1 MEYIKKLFFSIIP
14 IIKYMILNYIVIF
27 VFYFIYSLFGN
38 SDMIEYINNYSI
50 YVVLIFNIIYLFVL
64 IKKYRLHFS
73 KSKNIIELLL
83 LGVSFSLFCNMII
96 LNINSSKDV
105 VEVNKIIL
113 IISSVIVGPFIE
125 EILFRYILLGNLK
138 KFNSK
143 IISIILGSLIFSLMH
158 NGIINIVYTFLLG
171 LILGVIY
178 LKKGKITDSIIVHSA
193 ANFVSIFLTG
203 FNNYI
208 LLLSFILLVEVVCI
222 LKRSYFKI

>member
-1 MEYIKKLFFSIIP
+1 MNLKHVYQSNLS
-14 IIKYMILNYIVIF
+14 
-27 VFYFIYSLFGN
+27 
-38 SDMIEYINNYSI
+38 NN
-50 YVVLIFNIIYLFVL
+50 
-64 IKKYRLHFS
+64 KKYFLTLINKY
-73 KSKNIIELLL
+73 KSNDLL
-83 LGVSFSLFCNMII
+83 S
-96 LNINSSKDV
+96 LNINIFSGRQ
-105 VEVNKIIL
+105 IL
-113 IISSVIVGPFIE
+113 E

-143 IISIILGSLIFSLMH
+143 IISIILGSLTFSLMH
-158 NGIINIVYTFLLG
+158 NGIINILYTFLLG

-222 LKRSYFKI
+222 LKRSYFKC

>member
-1 MEYIKKLFFSIIP
+1 MEYINKLFLSIIP

-73 KSKNIIELLL
+73 KSKNIFELLL

-96 LNINSSKDV
+96 LNINSSKDL

-193 ANFVSIFLTG
+193 ANFVSIFLTE

-222 LKRSYFKI
+222 LKRRYFKC

>member
-14 IIKYMILNYIVIF
+14 IIKYMVLNYIVIF

-64 IKKYRLHFS
+64 IKKYRVHFS
-73 KSKNIIELLL
+73 KSKNIFELLL

-105 VEVNKIIL
+105 VEVNKIII

-125 EILFRYILLGNLK
+125 EIFQITLDRKILTEQ
-138 KFNSK
+138 
-143 IISIILGSLIFSLMH
+143 
-158 NGIINIVYTFLLG
+158 NI
-171 LILGVIY
+171 
-178 LKKGKITDSIIVHSA
+178 K
-193 ANFVSIFLTG
+193 SIFKTVPQHTTK
-203 FNNYI
+203 I
-208 LLLSFILLVEVVCI
+208 LN
-222 LKRSYFKI
+222 